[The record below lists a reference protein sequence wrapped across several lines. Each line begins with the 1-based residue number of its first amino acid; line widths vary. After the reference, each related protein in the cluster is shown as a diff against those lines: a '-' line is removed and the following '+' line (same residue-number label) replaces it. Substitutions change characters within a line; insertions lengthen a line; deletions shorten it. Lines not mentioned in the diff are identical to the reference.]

1 MRAEHLKRWITKARK
16 AAKDSKTAAGTEEEE
31 AATTKMERARP
42 GMSEAQKGAEL
53 ESDNWTRVV
62 DLVQSAL
69 REGKL
74 AEEVTW

>member
-1 MRAEHLKRWITKARK
+1 MRAKHLKRWLTKARK
-16 AAKDSKTAAGTEEEE
+16 AAKDRETAAGKEEE
-31 AATTKMERARP
+31 AATTTERARP

-53 ESDNWTRVV
+53 ESDNWMRVV